1 MNKINTMITA
11 TEQISTFAQIVDKL
25 RDKSEDDLKLLYI
38 KFFRDEI
45 VKNWENL
52 TSEMNFGDATDE
64 DIVESMQKKR
74 YSKSDGR

>member
-1 MNKINTMITA
+1 MITA

-25 RDKSEDDLKLLYI
+25 RNKSEDDLKLLYI

-45 VKNWENL
+45 VKNWEHL

>member
-1 MNKINTMITA
+1 MITA

-25 RDKSEDDLKLLYI
+25 RNKSEDDLKSLYI